1 MSPLRAIVLMS
12 GREPSVPAL
21 LRAPSGVIQRSPS
34 SVLQSFALGTWLTQR
49 RAGRT
54 LEHATVVVA
63 IINQSNKEFI
73 MEAFISD
80 LGSALTETKSIGV
93 VGDGNHGTHN

>member
-1 MSPLRAIVLMS
+1 M
-12 GREPSVPAL
+12 
-21 LRAPSGVIQRSPS
+21 
-34 SVLQSFALGTWLTQR
+34 QSFALGTWLTQR